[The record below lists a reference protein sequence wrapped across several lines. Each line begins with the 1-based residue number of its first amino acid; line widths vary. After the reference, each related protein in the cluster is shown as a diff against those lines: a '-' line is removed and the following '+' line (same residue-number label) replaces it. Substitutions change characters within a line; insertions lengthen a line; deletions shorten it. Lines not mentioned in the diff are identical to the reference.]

1 MEIKQAQFIKSAPS
15 IEHCPVDEKIEVCFA
30 GRSNVGKSSLI
41 NALTNRRKLA
51 KTSNTPGKTREL
63 NYYLIND
70 AFYLVDL
77 PGYGFA
83 KVSKTE
89 KKIWGEHMQ
98 AYLLTREPLQ
108 VVFIILDARHEPSK
122 LDREFMMWLA
132 ENKIQFCCVLSK
144 ADKLSKNQ
152 QQSSLAFVKRL
163 LKNMF
168 YEVPVIL
175 TSAETRDGL
184 NEFAD
189 LIAEYVEPE

>member
-1 MEIKQAQFIKSAPS
+1 MEIKQSQFIKSAPS
-15 IEHCPVDEKIEVCFA
+15 LEHCPVDEKIEVCFA

-83 KVSKTE
+83 KVSKSE
-89 KKIWGEHMQ
+89 KKIWGDHMQ
-98 AYLLTREPLQ
+98 SYILNREPLQ
-108 VVFIILDARHEPSK
+108 MVFIILDARHEPSK

-132 ENKIQFCCVLSK
+132 ENRIQFCCVLSK

-168 YEVPVIL
+168 LEVPVIL
-175 TSAETRDGL
+175 TSAETRDGMK
-184 NEFAD
+184 EFAD
-189 LIAEYVEPE
+189 LIGEYVVV